1 VYLVILI
8 VLLMELALVPVG
20 LLVLV
25 VAVVVLTFF
34 HVRIAPRHPD
44 VDGAM
49 HSLRVNLDL

>member
-1 VYLVILI
+1 VILI
-8 VLLMELALVPVG
+8 VLVMELALVPVG